1 MKVILIKDVKKTG
14 KKDEILDV
22 KDGYGS
28 YLINNKL
35 AVLYTNKSQEIL
47 KTEIQDRKETEQKEI
62 ENARIIKDKLTKI
75 SITFKVKTGKDGKV
89 FGSISNKQICEELKN
104 KGFDIDKKK
113 IKIIN
118 DIKTL
123 GTHIVKIEL
132 HKQIIADLKV
142 TLEGEINGKNWTK

>member
-142 TLEGEINGKNWTK
+142 TLEGEINGKN